1 MKFFLRLLALCMG
14 SVVTS
19 AFGADTATAFAAVR
33 LADEQRI
40 EAVLAGNLA
49 TLNERLSADLRYAL
63 ADGRVQTKSEYLAA
77 VKRSQAKYRS
87 FKPSHLHF
95 SIIDDHAVAVDGQ
108 ARFVVDTAGQRTESI
123 IRFLAIW
130 REESRQWRLL
140 AYQSAQITPSSAGTI
155 R

>member
-14 SVVTS
+14 SVVTP

-40 EAVLAGNLA
+40 EAVLAGDLA

-77 VKRSQAKYRS
+77 VKGSQARYRS

-95 SIIDDHAVAVDGQ
+95 TAINEQAVAVDGQ
-108 ARFVVDTAGQRTESI
+108 ARFVADAGGQRIEST
-123 IRFLAIW
+123 IRFLAVW
-130 REESRQWRLL
+130 RDENGHWRLL
-140 AYQSAQITPSSAGTI
+140 AYQSAQITPRGAETI